1 MEPGLMPPPHA
12 RADGC
17 RGAQQGV
24 IVLVALVAILVM
36 ALSAT
41 ALLRSVDTSVAV
53 AGNLGF
59 MQAAQSAAD
68 DAVER
73 AVAALFEQRLVVD
86 PSTDDPANGYFAS
99 RQPAENT
106 RGVPAALQSLANY
119 PGDAPVRDAGNG
131 NTVRYVI
138 ERMCLAG
145 GGATADHCLLAPTS
159 EPPLATPGETLVEPP
174 LVPVFRQSIR
184 VDGPA
189 NATQFVQA
197 WLADIPGRRRLAWRA
212 LAD

>member
-1 MEPGLMPPPHA
+1 MLRRPIRAA
-12 RADGC
+12 RDL
-17 RGAQQGV
+17 RGQRGV
-24 IVLVALVAILVM
+24 IVVVALVAILVM
-36 ALSAT
+36 ALSAA

-86 PSTDDPANGYFAS
+86 PSSDDSANGYFAS

-106 RGVPAALQSLANY
+106 RGVPRALQALASY
-119 PGDAPVRDAGNG
+119 PSDAPVLDAGNG

-138 ERMCLAG
+138 ERMCLAA
-145 GGATADHCLLAPTS
+145 GGATADNCLLAPTR
-159 EPPLATPGETLVEPP
+159 EPPLAMPGEPLVEPP
-174 LVPVFRQSIR
+174 LVPVFRQTIR
-184 VDGPA
+184 VDGP
-189 NATQFVQA
+189 NSATQFVQA

>member
-1 MEPGLMPPPHA
+1 MPPPRA
-12 RADGC
+12 RVDGR
-17 RGAQQGV
+17 RGAQEGV

-36 ALSAT
+36 AVSAA
-41 ALLRSVDTSVAV
+41 ALLRSVDTAVAV

-68 DAVER
+68 DAIER
-73 AVAALFEQRLVVD
+73 AVAALFEQRLVADPAVD
-86 PSTDDPANGYFAS
+86 DFANGYFAS
-99 RQPAENT
+99 RQPAESA
-106 RGVPAALQSLANY
+106 RGVPVALQALANY

-138 ERMCLAG
+138 ERMCLAA
-145 GGATADHCLLAPTS
+145 GGATADNCLLTPTS
-159 EPPLATPGETLVEPP
+159 EPPLATPGEPLVEPP

-184 VDGPA
+184 VDGPG
-189 NATQFVQA
+189 NATQFVQV

>member
-1 MEPGLMPPPHA
+1 MKPPPHA
-12 RADGC
+12 RFDG
-17 RGAQQGV
+17 RRRAQEGV

-41 ALLRSVDTSVAV
+41 ALLRSVDTSVAIS
-53 AGNLGF
+53 GNLGF

-73 AVAALFEQRLVVD
+73 AVAALFEQRLIVD
-86 PSTDDPANGYFAS
+86 PSVDDSANGYFAS
-99 RQPAENT
+99 RQPAESA
-106 RGVPAALQSLANY
+106 RGVPVALQTLADY

-131 NTVRYVI
+131 NTVRYII
-138 ERMCLAG
+138 ERMCLG
-145 GGATADHCLLAPTS
+145 TGGATADNCLLTPTS
-159 EPPLATPGETLVEPP
+159 EPPLATPDEPLVEPP

-184 VDGPA
+184 VDGPG
-189 NATQFVQA
+189 NATQFVQV